1 MSERGKNNET
11 IIKIASEKIK
21 KNSISNQLKRY
32 NETMLLQNQTAKG
45 MKKDIK
51 ANDKRRINSIY
62 IDYKRKLYGCN

>member
-1 MSERGKNNET
+1 
-11 IIKIASEKIK
+11 
-21 KNSISNQLKRY
+21 
-32 NETMLLQNQTAKG
+32 MLLQNQTGKD